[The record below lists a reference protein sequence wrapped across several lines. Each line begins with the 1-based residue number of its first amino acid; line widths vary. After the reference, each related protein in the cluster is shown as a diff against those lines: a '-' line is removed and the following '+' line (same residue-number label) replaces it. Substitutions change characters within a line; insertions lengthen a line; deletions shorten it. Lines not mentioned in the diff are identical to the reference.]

1 MILCGIGLNIIN
13 LYQMKLK
20 DIPMLFLSILIEV
33 TVSIYSLGIVLAKFG
48 MDYKFCS
55 PFEITFYEG
64 IFGLILNI
72 ICLIISTNIP
82 LKEDFKYNNLLNISE
97 YKGKKYLDNFYT
109 YLDKLNAIEVLLFI
123 VSMSGRLLFN
133 LFSHIT
139 IKHFTSYHVFLLL
152 IMGDLSSLDWRGKN
166 FGEECIIIVIFFIEF
181 IMILIFC
188 EIIELDF
195 CGLEE
200 NTRKNILERAEFER
214 YENINNENKSL
225 DSNEISDGLELTS
238 DVRES
243 INENDIQ

>member
-1 MILCGIGLNIIN
+1 
-13 LYQMKLK
+13 MKLK
-20 DIPMLFLSILIEV
+20 DIPIVFLFMLIEI
-33 TVSIYSLGIVLAKFG
+33 IYSLAIALAKFG
-48 MDYKFCS
+48 MDYRFCS

-64 IFGLILNI
+64 IFALIFNI
-72 ICLIISTNIP
+72 IILTVSTNIP
-82 LKEDFKYNNLLNISE
+82 LNKDFKYNNLLNISE

-109 YLDKLNAIEVLLFI
+109 YIDNLNYIEVLLFI

-152 IMGDLSSLDWRGKN
+152 IMGDLPSLDWRGKN

-200 NTRKNILERAEFER
+200 NTRKNILERAQTEE
-214 YENINNENKSL
+214 YENKEENNHEIELENGLVLNMDCRS
-225 DSNEISDGLELTS
+225 SVNESED
-238 DVRES
+238 
-243 INENDIQ
+243 